1 MARHLPTV
9 AWHTHLDW
17 KRPYQ
22 AVRTHDENT
31 LIISIMPGNR
41 ADGVGFKIS
50 RKDAR
55 LLARRIEQCLKG
67 TLSK

>member
-1 MARHLPTV
+1 MAKHRPAV
-9 AWHTHLDW
+9 VWHTRLDW

-22 AVRTHDENT
+22 AVRTHDEEN
-31 LIISIMPGNR
+31 LIVSIMPGNG

-50 RKDAR
+50 RVDAR

-67 TLSK
+67 TRSK